1 MIGRYLDFMI
11 NVRGCSVNTA
21 ETYRSSLSCFAQFC
35 RIRKQNPSWS
45 SVDVDDIVAY
55 VYYMR
60 SRGLSARS
68 VNVFLAASVSF
79 FDYLCRF
86 HGLAKNPA
94 VMVDKVKETKRLP
107 KVIEQ
112 SVFDEFFSFF
122 SNPSDMAFMKH
133 SFYVSICLMYYAG
146 LRASEV
152 LTLSWMNIKDRHM
165 RIIGKGNKERIV
177 PICNEL
183 QSVLDEWYDR
193 QLGFIGEK
201 PAFVISNE
209 DGSAVS
215 GSFFRR
221 MIKNILMSCGCPYE
235 LAHPHALRHSFATRM
250 ASMGLSLLSLQKILG
265 HSSLNTTQVYVNLA
279 DSFAS
284 SEFFNLTSI

>member
-1 MIGRYLDFMI
+1 
-11 NVRGCSVNTA
+11 
-21 ETYRSSLSCFAQFC
+21 
-35 RIRKQNPSWS
+35 
-45 SVDVDDIVAY
+45 
-55 VYYMR
+55 
-60 SRGLSARS
+60 
-68 VNVFLAASVSF
+68 
-79 FDYLCRF
+79 
-86 HGLAKNPA
+86 
-94 VMVDKVKETKRLP
+94 MVDKVKEPKRLP

-122 SNPSDMAFMKH
+122 SRPSEMAYMKH

-193 QLGFIGEK
+193 QLGFLNEL
-201 PAFVISNE
+201 PALVISNE
-209 DGSAVS
+209 DGSAIS

-221 MIKNILMSCGCPYE
+221 IIKNILMSCGCPYE

-250 ASMGLSLLSLQKILG
+250 ASLGLSLISLQKILG